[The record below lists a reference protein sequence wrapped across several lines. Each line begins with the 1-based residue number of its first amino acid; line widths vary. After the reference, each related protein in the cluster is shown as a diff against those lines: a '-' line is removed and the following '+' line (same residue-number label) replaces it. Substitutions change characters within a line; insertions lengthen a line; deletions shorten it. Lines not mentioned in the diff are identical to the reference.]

1 LLNPIDT
8 TISFFG
14 RCCLMMSDVFAGPT
28 SEICSASWY
37 EEGVAPSHSIWWV
50 PEISNCVWMFGYTYE
65 TMYLICV
72 YIFGCMYICMYV
84 CIYVCVCMCGC
95 TTHPSQLYLS
105 RYIHTLKGC
114 PNNVWNNHVTSHIW
128 LTVVEFMT
136 DIFASQHVGHQS
148 PSLQLVNFI
157 TDIFASLA
165 SWMPTSHLAK
175 PRLQIGFV

>member
-1 LLNPIDT
+1 MLNPIDT

-37 EEGVAPSHSIWWV
+37 GEGWLRATPSDAFQQCLIV
-50 PEISNCVWMFGYTYE
+50 YGCLDVLYE

-72 YIFGCMYICMYV
+72 YIFGFMYICMYV

-105 RYIHTLKGC
+105 RYIHTLKGF